1 MGQAAS
7 SNLVDFGPGT
17 RFQPVL
23 ADPLS
28 DRAKVQRVVLL
39 SGKVYYELVKERQA
53 RSLNDVVALVRIEEL
68 APFPFAEL
76 EQVLSL
82 YSKATKL
89 IWLQE
94 EPRNQG
100 ANTHAKDRILSVL
113 EKLGKKGLG
122 LEYIGRQE
130 SSIPAPGIG
139 KLYQSQQKKLV
150 EGPFEGL

>member
-1 MGQAAS
+1 M
-7 SNLVDFGPGT
+7 VDFGPGT

-28 DRAKVQRVVLL
+28 NPAKVQRVILL
-39 SGKVYYELVKERQA
+39 SGKVYYELLKERQA

-76 EQVLSL
+76 EQVLLL
-82 YSKATKL
+82 YSKATKF

-100 ANTHAKDRILSVL
+100 ANTHVKDRILSVL
-113 EKLGKKGLG
+113 DKLDKKGFG

-139 KLYQSQQKKLV
+139 KLYQSQQKKLM
-150 EGPFEGL
+150 EEPFEGL